1 MSQQHHQST
10 TLHEEAIKIG
20 TMVRCYCIVP
30 EETERLFCHNLQ
42 WAHCMVCC
50 YLKDRCRS
58 FQRHCRGPPKYYPL
72 QKPDLSQD
80 SCRVQRSWPHL
91 SQTAMVLFCG
101 CFFYRERKDQVIG
114 LPQCSIQYAK
124 FQIFLDII
132 IAILS
137 LQSRKSYWTKEPNR
151 ENTMYSLT
159 TSLYCSKGA

>member
-72 QKPDLSQD
+72 QKLDLSQD

-91 SQTAMVLFCG
+91 SQTTMVLFLWVLFLQG
-101 CFFYRERKDQVIG
+101 KEGPSNRHVTMFD
-114 LPQCSIQYAK
+114 SICK
-124 FQIFLDII
+124 ISKILDII
-132 IAILS
+132 VAILS
-137 LQSRKSYWTKEPNR
+137 LQSRKSYWKKEPNR

-159 TSLYCSKGA
+159 SFLYYSKGT